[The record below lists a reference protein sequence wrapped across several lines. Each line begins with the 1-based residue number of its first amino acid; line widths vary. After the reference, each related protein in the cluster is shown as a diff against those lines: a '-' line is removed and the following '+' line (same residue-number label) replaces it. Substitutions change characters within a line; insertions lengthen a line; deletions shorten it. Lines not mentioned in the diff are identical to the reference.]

1 MTELMSEYSQED
13 VASLFTEKIY
23 ITSDGDRKYLFLEWH
38 KMSNQRQ
45 NDLQTLNKNAC
56 ITMPIVTKETS
67 TTKK

>member
-13 VASLFTEKIY
+13 VASLFTEKID
-23 ITSDGDRKYLFLEWH
+23 ITLDGDRKYLFPEWH

-45 NDLQTLNKNAC
+45 NDLQTLNKSAC
-56 ITMPIVTKETS
+56 ITMPIVIKETS

>member
-1 MTELMSEYSQED
+1 MSEYSQED

-45 NDLQTLNKNAC
+45 NGLQTLNKVPA
-56 ITMPIVTKETS
+56 
-67 TTKK
+67 